1 MTGWGVGL
9 AGGSQRKER
18 SGLQVHFVAL
28 GTAMRW
34 LMLGLLTGG
43 VSHNQLV
50 ADELNESPITSEART
65 HWAFVPL
72 VRPVLPEVKHG
83 EQVRSAIDELILRRL
98 DEQGLQLMPAADRRV
113 LIRRVSFDLTGLPPT
128 PEAIDQ
134 FTRDSS
140 PDAYG
145 QLVDRLLNSPAYG
158 ERWAQHWLDLVRFA
172 ESDGFEH
179 DKIRPDAW
187 RYRDW
192 VIKALNEDLPYDE
205 FVSWQLAGD
214 ELRPDDPEAAI
225 ATGFLLAGPDMPDIN
240 SQEERRHVV
249 LNEMTSTVGVS
260 LLGLGLGCAACH
272 DHKYDP
278 VSQADF
284 FRMRAFFENAIHPE
298 HDKPLGHQI
307 KEPGPG
313 SPATHLMIRGDFH
326 RPGPEVQPAF
336 LRIASL
342 ARTDV
347 MIPTVTPSVKSS
359 GRRTALAQWITQPDH
374 PLALRVIANRIWQYH
389 FGVPLAGTPNDFG
402 FQGERP
408 THPDLLDWL
417 ATELPRRGWSLKSMH
432 RLILNSATYRQASFG
447 KGEAWDR
454 ALRVDPDNQLLSRMP
469 RNRLAGEAIRDA
481 MLAVSGTL
489 NSERGGPGVRPPL
502 PEEITITLLKDQWQV
517 STNVEDHHRRSVYLL
532 ARRNL
537 RYPLFDV
544 FDRPDAN
551 ASCARRYESTT
562 APQSL
567 MLLNS
572 EFSLEMAR
580 RLAGAVMTSGRESLP
595 EFIDQSYRLTLG
607 RPPSGDETVWALNF
621 VNQQA
626 ARLQKEGRLPEA
638 LAPPLPPMAGM
649 DAYQGAARVDFCLAL
664 FNLNEFVY
672 ID

>member
-1 MTGWGVGL
+1 MRGVVVVADGD
-9 AGGSQRKER
+9 SQRLEGSCFQSR
-18 SGLQVHFVAL
+18 RDLL
-28 GTAMRW
+28 RLAMIR
-34 LMLGLLTGG
+34 LMLALLVGCA
-43 VSHNQLV
+43 SNHALL
-50 ADELNESPITSEART
+50 AAELHEPPITSEARR

-72 VRPVLPEVKHG
+72 VRPALPEVKQL
-83 EQVRSAIDELILRRL
+83 ERVRTAIDQFILHRL
-98 DEQGLQLMPAADRRV
+98 EKQGLQLMPEADRRV
-113 LIRRVSFDLTGLPPT
+113 LIRRVSFDLSGLPPT

-134 FTRDSS
+134 FIRDSS

-145 QLVDRLLNSPAYG
+145 QLVDRLLDSPAYG
-158 ERWAQHWLDLVRFA
+158 ERWAQHWLDLARFA

-192 VIKALNEDLPYDE
+192 VIEALNEDLPYDE
-205 FVSWQLAGD
+205 FVRLQLAGD
-214 ELRPDDPEAAI
+214 ELHPDDPDAAI
-225 ATGFLLAGPDMPDIN
+225 AMGFLLAGPDMPDIN
-240 SQEERRHVV
+240 SQDERRQVV

-284 FRMRAFFENAIHPE
+284 FRMRAFFENSVHPE
-298 HDKPLGHQI
+298 RDKPLGHQI

-313 SPATHLMIRGDFH
+313 SPATYLMIRGDFH
-326 RPGPEVQPAF
+326 RPGPELQPAF

-347 MIPTVTPSVKSS
+347 MIPTVTPSVTSS
-359 GRRTALAQWITQPDH
+359 GRRTALARWITQPDH

-389 FGVPLAGTPNDFG
+389 FGAPLAGTPNDFG
-402 FQGERP
+402 FQGEQP

-417 ATELPRRGWSLKSMH
+417 AMELPRRGWSLKSMH

-447 KGEAWDR
+447 QGEAWDR
-454 ALRVDPDNQLLSRMP
+454 ALRVDPDNKLHSRMP

-489 NSERGGPGVRPPL
+489 NRERGGLGVRPPL

-517 STNVEDHHRRSVYLL
+517 STNMKDHHRRSVYLM

-580 RLAGAVMTSGRESLP
+580 RLAGAAMLSGGKSLP
-595 EFIDQSYRLTLG
+595 GFIDRSCRLTLG
-607 RPPSGDETVWALNF
+607 RLPTSDEAALALNF
-621 VNQQA
+621 VNLQA

-638 LAPPLPPMAGM
+638 LATPLPPVPGAN
-649 DAYQGAARVDFCLAL
+649 AYQGAAQVDFCLAL
-664 FNLNEFVY
+664 FNLNEFVFV
-672 ID
+672 D